1 MGTSS
6 ELDGVLSERH
16 VIAIAV
22 GMLMQRCRLRR
33 IDAARRLKQVASV
46 SKVSLFDAASVLI
59 DTHPRPLRPEYN

>member
-6 ELDGVLSERH
+6 ELNGVLSERH

-33 IDAARRLKQVASV
+33 IDATRRLKQVATV
-46 SKVSLFDAASVLI
+46 SKVSLFDAASILI